1 MGEMREIGNINERVV
16 FSFSLTCRKY
26 IFSQKLGSSSDLK
39 PITAKV
45 ALTKFYSVFKGARWT
60 RERRERRDQKKQPHQ
75 VRTLGLHH
83 PVVANKT
90 KSSFPSQKKN
100 YTYRDG
106 NRTQFFTSYSQ
117 KLGSVL

>member
-45 ALTKFYSVFKGARWT
+45 ALTKFYSVFKGAHWT
-60 RERRERRDQKKQPHQ
+60 TERRERRDQKKQPHQ
-75 VRTLGLHH
+75 VMSFGKLHYGIIIILWTVRSYTGSRD
-83 PVVANKT
+83 PFQP
-90 KSSFPSQKKN
+90 SSD
-100 YTYRDG
+100 Y
-106 NRTQFFTSYSQ
+106 
-117 KLGSVL
+117 

>member
-45 ALTKFYSVFKGARWT
+45 ALTKFYSVFKGAHWT
-60 RERRERRDQKKQPHQ
+60 TERRERRDQKKQPHQ
-75 VRTLGLHH
+75 VMSFGKLHYGIMIILWTVRSYTGSRDPFQPSSDYYSVMRT
-83 PVVANKT
+83 
-90 KSSFPSQKKN
+90 
-100 YTYRDG
+100 
-106 NRTQFFTSYSQ
+106 
-117 KLGSVL
+117 KLYDNM